1 MNKISD
7 DTILGEKRQSRQA
20 IEEFQRENILA
31 YIEREPHRLNFRRNQ
46 KNPDKRDNHFI
57 VPNVEF
63 LRKMSD
69 VIMVVVVL
77 IATMAFQA
85 AVSPPGGVWQDH
97 SSTHRAGEA
106 VIASTNP
113 ELYKNFVRAN
123 MVAFVSSLITIF
135 LLTTGLPSGH
145 PFLMAAVM
153 YTMWVSL
160 ASIGVSYGASV
171 MVITPNL
178 ETLSLA
184 SVVKIVLVVSLS
196 FYGII
201 ILFLWIMRLYPW
213 WKSTIQQWVDSNC
226 VGIRPF
232 SRFVFHLLDYLYQ
245 IWF

>member
-1 MNKISD
+1 MIQYLVKSDKI
-7 DTILGEKRQSRQA
+7 
-20 IEEFQRENILA
+20 
-31 YIEREPHRLNFRRNQ
+31 
-46 KNPDKRDNHFI
+46 DKRSRNSKGKTFLHILSESPIDSTSEEIRKILIKGTTISI

-85 AVSPPGGVWQDH
+85 AVSPPGGVWQDD

-213 WKSTIQQWVDSNC
+213 WKSIIQQWVDSNC